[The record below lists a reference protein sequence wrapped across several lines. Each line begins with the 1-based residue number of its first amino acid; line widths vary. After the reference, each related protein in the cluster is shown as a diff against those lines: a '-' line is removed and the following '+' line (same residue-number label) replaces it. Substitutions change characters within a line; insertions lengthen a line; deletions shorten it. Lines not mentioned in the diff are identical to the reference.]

1 MLAAGTGRDSPG
13 QGTVAEGKAVLL
25 CPQAVCP
32 LILLSSKAA
41 PAFLLPASRTGC
53 ARRCR
58 AGGAGEAG
66 EGQRVTNSMPAQPNP
81 CCLHPAPGDGL

>member
-1 MLAAGTGRDSPG
+1 MLVAGTGRDSPG
-13 QGTVAEGKAVLL
+13 QGSVAEGKAVLL

-53 ARRCR
+53 ALCSVLPGRWSR
-58 AGGAGEAG
+58 GGWRGAVWHQLDAS
-66 EGQRVTNSMPAQPNP
+66 TAQP
-81 CCLHPAPGDGL
+81 LLPASSPR